1 MTLSPK
7 ALEVIH
13 EVGLE
18 LFTLIANAF
27 EVECNDI
34 DHLILRSHDG
44 KEEAVPMT
52 VGGWR
57 MIRGMLPGDT
67 LLVRMAAPQLPSG
80 ANPMRTTRSGGREA
94 GDFKIHTMIFPNCI
108 SSHALS
114 QELASIGPM
123 VEATTPCPEK
133 LLSC

>member
-1 MTLSPK
+1 MVYRIDGVAPVTLSPK

-27 EVECNDI
+27 EVEWNDI
-34 DHLILRSHDG
+34 DHLIFRSHDG

-67 LLVRMAAPQLPSG
+67 LLVRMAAPQLPSA
-80 ANPMRTTRSGGREA
+80 ANPMRMTRSGGREA
-94 GDFKIHTMIFPNCI
+94 GDFKFI
-108 SSHALS
+108 
-114 QELASIGPM
+114 Q
-123 VEATTPCPEK
+123 
-133 LLSC
+133 